1 MLLKEGKNYEQ
12 IEEKSNGKMIIMTYC
27 LNSTE
32 LEEFL
37 LSQLENKLIKNESL
51 KIVVGSANQWEE
63 KIRYVIDTNGI
74 ISFFSE
80 VFANQPKF
88 NGAPTISRK
97 ISNAIQE
104 AVYSPEGR
112 VLLSVPAIIFIEIYE
127 KW

>member
-80 VFANQPKF
+80 VFANQHKF